1 VGLEAEARD
10 MEFLIAQAHSLMG
23 ADLKR
28 LAVMGWS
35 WGGLAALLVQMR
47 NPNVDAVL
55 SLDGAIATHEDKI
68 RTTAFYFPQR
78 VRVPVMLMS
87 TSGNAPSFESFAKK
101 IKYSERFVLDFKDV
115 THSDF
120 SSYGFV
126 ARSLSSSLD
135 EADQKKKKAYE
146 LICRY
151 TLAFLD
157 EFLKDD
163 TSTKEFLRNA
173 GAEKELLSISYEPSL
188 PLPPTQDEF
197 FALIRDKGVD
207 PAYKVFQE
215 VKNRDPDYQM
225 FEAFEMTVL
234 ADRLYKAGREEDA
247 IRAAKLRVEAYP
259 NDYLSYEWVAN
270 LYYKEK
276 AWKDALQYYTTA
288 YEMALKLPQTEQLKN
303 ELEWYRKRIETV
315 KGNLPPLG

>member
-1 VGLEAEARD
+1 
-10 MEFLIAQAHSLMG
+10 
-23 ADLKR
+23 
-28 LAVMGWS
+28 
-35 WGGLAALLVQMR
+35 
-47 NPNVDAVL
+47 
-55 SLDGAIATHEDKI
+55 
-68 RTTAFYFPQR
+68 
-78 VRVPVMLMS
+78 
-87 TSGNAPSFESFAKK
+87 
-101 IKYSERFVLDFKDV
+101 
-115 THSDF
+115 
-120 SSYGFV
+120 
-126 ARSLSSSLD
+126 
-135 EADQKKKKAYE
+135 
-146 LICRY
+146 
-151 TLAFLD
+151 LD